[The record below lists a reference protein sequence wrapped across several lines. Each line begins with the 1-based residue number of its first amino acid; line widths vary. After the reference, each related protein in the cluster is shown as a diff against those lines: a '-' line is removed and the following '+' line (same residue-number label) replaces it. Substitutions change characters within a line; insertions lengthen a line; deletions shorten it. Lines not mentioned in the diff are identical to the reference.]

1 MVRLRNLMTNE
12 IVIAR
17 RSTTSGMKL
26 AYTTVTSVKAD
37 FQPLGSRNSQ
47 NFDGS
52 FNKTIRF
59 YFPGDAGVQEGDRL
73 RDSNSNFYT
82 VATGGVNRRTH
93 GSIDFLVVDTEQ

>member
-1 MVRLRNLMTNE
+1 MVRLRNLMTKE

-17 RSTTSGMKL
+17 RVTTSGMKL

-52 FNKTIRF
+52 FNKTNPKKCNQKLNILILTCEF
-59 YFPGDAGVQEGDRL
+59 SHKPPFMIMLLNQ
-73 RDSNSNFYT
+73 
-82 VATGGVNRRTH
+82 
-93 GSIDFLVVDTEQ
+93 I